1 MLLYGKL
8 SSMVVLSKATAAE
21 TPYRIRA
28 CSSPGDDDEDVD
40 LDDDD
45 DDDYDDD
52 DDDDDDDK
60 EGLLTSTGALH
71 AAADRQRLAPAP
83 RLGGR
88 DDWEME
94 ELGQN
99 SSVGAAAAEPE
110 RDRTK
115 QVSQTHSRE
124 WVGEPDSERT
134 MAGKAG
140 KQSFHRRR
148 GTEIGQNTKNRDIF
162 HPKSPSRGT
171 PLPQYCA

>member
-1 MLLYGKL
+1 
-8 SSMVVLSKATAAE
+8 MVVLSKATAAE

-45 DDDYDDD
+45 DDD
-52 DDDDDDDK
+52 DDK
-60 EGLLTSTGALH
+60 EGLITSTGALH

-99 SSVGAAAAEPE
+99 SSVGAAAAQ
-110 RDRTK
+110 RGGSDKTGFSNTLQR
-115 QVSQTHSRE
+115 
-124 WVGEPDSERT
+124 VGW
-134 MAGKAG
+134 
-140 KQSFHRRR
+140 
-148 GTEIGQNTKNRDIF
+148 GT
-162 HPKSPSRGT
+162 
-171 PLPQYCA
+171 

>member
-8 SSMVVLSKATAAE
+8 SSVVVLSKATAAE

-45 DDDYDDD
+45 DE
-52 DDDDDDDK
+52 DDDK

-99 SSVGAAAAEPE
+99 SSVGAAA
-110 RDRTK
+110 
-115 QVSQTHSRE
+115 Q
-124 WVGEPDSERT
+124 
-134 MAGKAG
+134 
-140 KQSFHRRR
+140 R
-148 GTEIGQNTKNRDIF
+148 GRIGQNRFLKHTPESGLGNLTRRELWLGTSQWEGSKTKFPSQEGNRNWTKHKESGYF
-162 HPKSPSRGT
+162 PS
-171 PLPQYCA
+171 